1 MSVQRSLSPTTNSWS
16 AQLKC
21 IARWASGA
29 SGALAPGLVDPVG
42 SSGIRP
48 AHGRSFSTRHSLGI
62 PAQRSQ
68 RSESARSR
76 GGNVKGARRTSGGN
90 EGIATAKI
98 RRIKTAEGSG
108 RERGRGSRA
117 NAMTRTTG
125 TKQSTGIAEATTR
138 TCSHLQTASCSSAP
152 DNIQHPN
159 PTLIVILI
167 SKSSSSNPLPL
178 NLTHCSSSSSPL
190 CRGCCCYLYDLTV
203 TFMHKRDWAHSAT
216 RLGPLLTL

>member
-1 MSVQRSLSPTTNSWS
+1 MHTLV
-16 AQLKC
+16 
-21 IARWASGA
+21 
-29 SGALAPGLVDPVG
+29 GLVQQCVKIPISMQRQTPL
-42 SSGIRP
+42 SSLEMVIL
-48 AHGRSFSTRHSLGI
+48 HSHSHFSDHHCLISFN
-62 PAQRSQ
+62 SQ
-68 RSESARSR
+68 
-76 GGNVKGARRTSGGN
+76 GARRTSGGN

-190 CRGCCCYLYDLTV
+190 CRGCCCYLYDLTM

>member
-1 MSVQRSLSPTTNSWS
+1 MHTLV
-16 AQLKC
+16 
-21 IARWASGA
+21 
-29 SGALAPGLVDPVG
+29 GLVQQCVKIPISMQRQSPL
-42 SSGIRP
+42 SSLEMVIL
-48 AHGRSFSTRHSLGI
+48 HSHSHFSDHHCLISFN
-62 PAQRSQ
+62 SQ
-68 RSESARSR
+68 
-76 GGNVKGARRTSGGN
+76 GARRTSGGN

-108 RERGRGSRA
+108 RERGRGSLA

-152 DNIQHPN
+152 DPTN

-203 TFMHKRDWAHSAT
+203 TFMHKRDWAHSAI